1 MDWLNYHH
9 LLYFWMVAKTGT
21 IARASEE
28 LRLAQPTI
36 SGQIRTLEESL
47 GEKLFQ
53 RSGRRLVL
61 TDTGHVV
68 FEYADEIFGL
78 GRELLETLQGRP
90 SGRPARLTV
99 GISSVLPKT
108 LVHHILEPALRL
120 EPAPVLV
127 CREDK
132 THRLLADLSIQRFDL
147 VLSDEPVSGPIRVK
161 AYNHVLGSCGV
172 TVFGA
177 PDLVAEYAKG
187 FPGSLEDAPFLLPSE
202 GSLLRRALDR
212 WLDHNGI
219 RVRTVAEFEDMA
231 LLKHF
236 GARSEG
242 LFVAASALEADLA
255 RDHGVKVLGRTDQV
269 QETFYA
275 ITIERRIKH
284 PAVQAIV
291 EQARTQLF
299 R

>member
-28 LRLAQPTI
+28 LHLAQPTI
-36 SGQIRTLEESL
+36 SGQIRTLEQRI
-47 GEKLFQ
+47 GEKLFR

-61 TDTGHVV
+61 TEVGHVV

-78 GRELLETLQGRP
+78 GQELLETLQGRP
-90 SGRPARLTV
+90 SGRPTRLTI
-99 GISSVLPKT
+99 GISNVLPKT
-108 LVHHILEPALRL
+108 LVHHLLEPALRL
-120 EPAPVLV
+120 EPPPVLV

-161 AYNHVLGSCGV
+161 AYNHTLGSCGV
-172 TVFGA
+172 SVFGA
-177 PDLVAEYAKG
+177 PELAERHG
-187 FPGSLEDAPFLLPSE
+187 EDFPRLLEGAPFLVPTE
-202 GSLLRRALDR
+202 NTLLRRALDR
-212 WLDHNGI
+212 WLEQTGI
-219 RVRTVAEFEDMA
+219 RVRTVGEFEDSA

-236 GARSEG
+236 GARGEG
-242 LFVAASALEADLA
+242 LFVAASALEADLV
-255 RDHGVKVLGRTDQV
+255 RDHGVCVLGRTEHV
-269 QETFYA
+269 EETFYA

-291 EQARTQLF
+291 EAARSRLF

>member
-172 TVFGA
+172 TVFGT
-177 PDLVAEYAKG
+177 PDLVAEYVKG